1 MALDIKIYEAD
12 GVALIRLSGKVILDE
27 CDHLKSQI
35 IPLVTPQIGQINL
48 DLSGVEFIDSA
59 GLGAFVG
66 IKVTSN
72 KHRAR
77 LALLN
82 PSKEVANIL
91 MVSKLDSI
99 FDILTGAEAQS
110 VIESLAQS
118 KFERSQT
125 GTTPPS
131 TRQQT
136 PSVPSMPAASANP
149 AIATS
154 SSNQSP
160 AEQIDSLCRQAV
172 EFMKAGN
179 YDGAAQAYQR
189 VLQLNPNYVP
199 ALNNLAIVYEK
210 RPEWHDQSIEQWKR
224 VLEIS
229 TANNDQKHIDRAKK
243 HLDFLASQKA

>member
-12 GVALIRLSGKVILDE
+12 GVALVRLSGKVILDE
-27 CDHLKSQI
+27 CDHLKSRI

-99 FDILTGAEAQS
+99 FDILTGAEAQGI
-110 VIESLAQS
+110 IESLAQE
-118 KFERSQT
+118 KFEKDQP
-125 GTTPPS
+125 GAAPPS

-136 PSVPSMPAASANP
+136 PSVPSMPTASANP
-149 AIATS
+149 ALATS
-154 SSNQSP
+154 ANQTP

-210 RPEWHDQSIEQWKR
+210 RPEWHEQAAEQWKR

-243 HLDFLASQKA
+243 HLDFLASQKS